1 MRKGGN
7 SEKCQRAVKFGFKVD
22 FQTKKDI
29 EVSSLVDPN
38 SRGSNRLMSPAIPGD
53 GWGRSGS
60 GGTRARPEV
69 TGNITAKY
77 ALLPNV
83 NEKSFN
89 REGGGW
95 GIWGNY
101 TKY

>member
-1 MRKGGN
+1 
-7 SEKCQRAVKFGFKVD
+7 
-22 FQTKKDI
+22 
-29 EVSSLVDPN
+29 
-38 SRGSNRLMSPAIPGD
+38 MSPAIPGD

-89 REGGGW
+89 REGDGW